1 MTISIPADIYDRLIE
16 HARSELPNECCGL
29 AEYDPAA
36 GTVVAARQLVNA
48 EPSPMRFA
56 FASPDLLEIP
66 RIEERGLVPVIYH
79 SHVASEPS
87 PSQTDLTFAA
97 GWPGVPWLIAGPMN
111 GDPQLRW
118 FEIEDGAVRE
128 HAVERA

>member
-1 MTISIPADIYDRLIE
+1 MAVVIPAGIYDGLID
-16 HARSELPNECCGL
+16 HALAELPNECCGL
-29 AEYDPAA
+29 AEYDD
-36 GTVVAARQLVNA
+36 GSGMVVSAMPLENA

-56 FASPDLLEIP
+56 FSSPDLLEIP